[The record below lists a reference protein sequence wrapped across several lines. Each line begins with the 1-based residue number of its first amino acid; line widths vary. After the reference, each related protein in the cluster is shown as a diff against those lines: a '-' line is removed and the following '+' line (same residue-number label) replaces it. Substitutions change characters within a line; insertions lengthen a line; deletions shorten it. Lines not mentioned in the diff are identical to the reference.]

1 MSDASDAELADLRER
16 ASRGDEDATAR
27 LVELAGERSDAYDLQ
42 LIAETGGA
50 DGMDAQVRLATERG
64 DLAELER
71 LAAAGD
77 ADAAQVLSE
86 LDEPDPMDDG
96 T

>member
-1 MSDASDAELADLRER
+1 MTDASDAELAHLRER
-16 ASRGDEDATAR
+16 VEQGDEDAAAR

-42 LIAETGGA
+42 LIAQDGGA
-50 DGMDAQVRLATERG
+50 DAMDEPVRRATEQG
-64 DLAELER
+64 DLAGLER

-77 ADAAQVLSE
+77 ADAVEVLDT